1 MSNYTVV
8 SSQPTFPVGLCHVV
22 AVWLEEF
29 PDRVT
34 IIVKMNGDSRS
45 SAQLAISLYLAG
57 DSEQDQ
63 KESVISAL
71 TDGETG
77 D

>member
-1 MSNYTVV
+1 MC
-8 SSQPTFPVGLCHVV
+8 QIIQLFPVSLRFQWGC
-22 AVWLEEF
+22 AMWLQYGWKF
-29 PDRVT
+29 PNRVT

-63 KESVISAL
+63 KASVISAL
-71 TDGETG
+71 TDGETE